1 MRKPLTRQ
9 NSTRDKRR
17 YSAYQNRIFFYLV
30 TLVTVPLLL
39 LGVLSSVVYYRQT
52 VTRSDALLASAREN
66 VETQMEIAL
75 SNLRAYY
82 SAVVSADNYQ
92 TLCQK
97 TVPPYS
103 EYTLVRD
110 MQTAMRG
117 GNLVDKYVEGYT
129 YINLRSG
136 WILSNNGMYRLAD
149 AANRDEVAHLLSEW
163 AEQHAAMMWVNRTDQ
178 PTPALADTP
187 LNTVD
192 LTGELLVLRSS
203 SYRTG
208 SYAVL
213 IVKLDLSPLYEMTE
227 SWQTGGYS
235 IAARDFTGKTV
246 LSTSAALTALLDAD
260 TPAEGGCVLGGWRLN
275 SGKMGVNGLTYY
287 AALPQRTLA
296 ATAGMVILIAFV
308 LAGGLVA
315 VLLICR
321 RSTSVLYAPVD
332 DLMHAASGVFGQ
344 PGSDEEE
351 FAYLAAGVK
360 QVARDKQAMQSLM
373 QQQNRRLQQSFEEN
387 LIRSEVTDEA
397 AGHTMQ
403 ELGLAVCPAYRLIAL
418 ALDTP
423 AGTSGP
429 VRETM
434 LLTAIQ
440 TMPTELLRRCAFQPV
455 MLNFTLLLVVGGEEA
470 DLNEACRVVYTAAAR
485 SIRTA
490 LGVSCRAGVSRPFH
504 KLHHMQLAAQEAWEA
519 LRLPEA
525 DAPEASGQMLY
536 YQPPDEQCARNGY
549 DTLLEHEI
557 TAAVTAC
564 KAKEVR
570 HLLERFTAKMLEKN
584 IRGYERQFYI
594 QRLVAAM
601 LAVAENAGLSVN
613 QVLADRQAN
622 LFETI
627 GKIYTADQMQNFL
640 MDEVAVPVMDLLT
653 EFRQSSS
660 SELVK
665 NVLALIKQ
673 TRGDIT
679 LNECADRLNYNPSY
693 IWKVLRTEKDTSFS
707 DLANN
712 EKLEMAKELLLT
724 SDMTVVQIAETL
736 NYSNVQNFIR
746 FFSKKVGMTPGKY
759 RKDYQN
765 EKK

>member
-1 MRKPLTRQ
+1 
-9 NSTRDKRR
+9 
-17 YSAYQNRIFFYLV
+17 
-30 TLVTVPLLL
+30 
-39 LGVLSSVVYYRQT
+39 
-52 VTRSDALLASAREN
+52 
-66 VETQMEIAL
+66 
-75 SNLRAYY
+75 
-82 SAVVSADNYQ
+82 
-92 TLCQK
+92 
-97 TVPPYS
+97 
-103 EYTLVRD
+103 
-110 MQTAMRG
+110 
-117 GNLVDKYVEGYT
+117 
-129 YINLRSG
+129 
-136 WILSNNGMYRLAD
+136 
-149 AANRDEVAHLLSEW
+149 
-163 AEQHAAMMWVNRTDQ
+163 
-178 PTPALADTP
+178 
-187 LNTVD
+187 
-192 LTGELLVLRSS
+192 
-203 SYRTG
+203 
-208 SYAVL
+208 
-213 IVKLDLSPLYEMTE
+213 
-227 SWQTGGYS
+227 
-235 IAARDFTGKTV
+235 
-246 LSTSAALTALLDAD
+246 
-260 TPAEGGCVLGGWRLN
+260 
-275 SGKMGVNGLTYY
+275 
-287 AALPQRTLA
+287 
-296 ATAGMVILIAFV
+296 
-308 LAGGLVA
+308 
-315 VLLICR
+315 
-321 RSTSVLYAPVD
+321 
-332 DLMHAASGVFGQ
+332 
-344 PGSDEEE
+344 
-351 FAYLAAGVK
+351 
-360 QVARDKQAMQSLM
+360 
-373 QQQNRRLQQSFEEN
+373 
-387 LIRSEVTDEA
+387 
-397 AGHTMQ
+397 
-403 ELGLAVCPAYRLIAL
+403 
-418 ALDTP
+418 
-423 AGTSGP
+423 
-429 VRETM
+429 
-434 LLTAIQ
+434 
-440 TMPTELLRRCAFQPV
+440 MPTELLRRCAFQPV

-627 GKIYTADQMQNFL
+627 SKIYTADQMQNFL

-736 NYSNVQNFIR
+736 NAILKPEQHTTVLLETMAG
-746 FFSKKVGMTPGKY
+746 KGTEVGSHFEELREILDRVTLSDLMGVCLDTCHVFDAGYDIVNDLDGVLTEFDRVIGLNRLKAVHINDSIFGLSSHKDRHAKIGEGKIGTEAFRRIINHPVLRRLPFYLETP
-759 RKDYQN
+759 N
-765 EKK
+765 ELPGYKAEIELLRAMVEEN

>member
-9 NSTRDKRR
+9 NSTRVKRR
-17 YSAYQNRIFFYLV
+17 YSAYQNRIFVYLV
-30 TLVTVPLLL
+30 TLVTAPLLL

-66 VETQMEIAL
+66 VEAQMEIAL

-82 SAVVSADNYQ
+82 STVVSADNYQ

-129 YINLRSG
+129 YINLHSG

-321 RSTSVLYAPVD
+321 RSTSVLY
-332 DLMHAASGVFGQ
+332 L
-344 PGSDEEE
+344 
-351 FAYLAAGVK
+351 
-360 QVARDKQAMQSLM
+360 SL
-373 QQQNRRLQQSFEEN
+373 
-387 LIRSEVTDEA
+387 I
-397 AGHTMQ
+397 H
-403 ELGLAVCPAYRLIAL
+403 I
-418 ALDTP
+418 
-423 AGTSGP
+423 
-429 VRETM
+429 
-434 LLTAIQ
+434 
-440 TMPTELLRRCAFQPV
+440 
-455 MLNFTLLLVVGGEEA
+455 
-470 DLNEACRVVYTAAAR
+470 
-485 SIRTA
+485 
-490 LGVSCRAGVSRPFH
+490 
-504 KLHHMQLAAQEAWEA
+504 
-519 LRLPEA
+519 
-525 DAPEASGQMLY
+525 
-536 YQPPDEQCARNGY
+536 
-549 DTLLEHEI
+549 
-557 TAAVTAC
+557 
-564 KAKEVR
+564 
-570 HLLERFTAKMLEKN
+570 
-584 IRGYERQFYI
+584 
-594 QRLVAAM
+594 
-601 LAVAENAGLSVN
+601 
-613 QVLADRQAN
+613 
-622 LFETI
+622 
-627 GKIYTADQMQNFL
+627 
-640 MDEVAVPVMDLLT
+640 
-653 EFRQSSS
+653 
-660 SELVK
+660 
-665 NVLALIKQ
+665 
-673 TRGDIT
+673 
-679 LNECADRLNYNPSY
+679 
-693 IWKVLRTEKDTSFS
+693 
-707 DLANN
+707 
-712 EKLEMAKELLLT
+712 
-724 SDMTVVQIAETL
+724 
-736 NYSNVQNFIR
+736 
-746 FFSKKVGMTPGKY
+746 
-759 RKDYQN
+759 
-765 EKK
+765 